1 MVQRPASDHMDTLL
15 IRSARFRKERE
26 ADWRQLEALVKRAER
41 SGLSGFTLEETQ
53 TLSSLYRR
61 GANALALARTIS
73 LDAGLLTYLEN
84 LTTRAWIVVH
94 SNREPLRAVLAG
106 FFQRTAPAAIR
117 RCAKHIVLAA
127 VFFAL
132 GAIVAY
138 ALVISDPNWFYTF
151 VNGGLAGNRNPQ
163 ASAETLRASLFSD
176 GETFLDRL
184 STFAGFLFTHN
195 TRVAFLALALG
206 ILIGAPTALLLFYNG
221 MILGAF
227 FAIFA
232 AKGLAWDLFGWLSIH
247 GVTEIAAIVIAGAAG
262 LRMGQAMLFPGL
274 DSRAHALREAGK
286 DVGRLAMIAML
297 MLLVAALL
305 EGFAR
310 QLIQDTT
317 VRLAMGW
324 SIGGLWLLWFLK
336 GVGLGVDKRHG

>member
-1 MVQRPASDHMDTLL
+1 MVQNVTNDDMDALL

-26 ADWRQLEALVKRAER
+26 EDWRQLEALVKRAER
-41 SGLSGFTLEETQ
+41 SGLAGFTLEETQ

-117 RCAKHIVLAA
+117 RCTKHIALAA
-127 VFFAL
+127 LFFFL
-132 GAIVAY
+132 GAIIGY
-138 ALVISDPNWFYTF
+138 ALVISEPNWFYTF
-151 VNGGLAGNRNPQ
+151 VNGGLAGNRNPD
-163 ASAETLRASLFSD
+163 ASAETLRSTLFSD
-176 GETFLDRL
+176 RETFLERL
-184 STFAGFLFTHN
+184 STFASYLFTHN

-206 ILIGAPTALLLFYNG
+206 ILMGAPTALLLLYNG
-221 MILGAF
+221 LILGAF

-232 AKGLAWDLFGWLSIH
+232 AKDLAWELFGWLSIH
-247 GVTEIAAIVIAGAAG
+247 GVTEIAAIIIAGAAG

-286 DVGRLAMIAML
+286 DVGRLAIIAML
-297 MLLVAALL
+297 MLLAAALL

-310 QLIQDTT
+310 QLIQETT
-317 VRLAMGW
+317 VRLAIGW

-336 GVGLGVDKRHG
+336 GLGQGGHQRHG